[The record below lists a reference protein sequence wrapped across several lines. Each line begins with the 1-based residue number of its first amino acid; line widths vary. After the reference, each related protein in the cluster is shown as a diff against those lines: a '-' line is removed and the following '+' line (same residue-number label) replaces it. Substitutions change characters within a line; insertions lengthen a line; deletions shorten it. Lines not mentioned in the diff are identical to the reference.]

1 MTLNERQNFRA
12 GRALAH
18 FALARLA
25 LARLALAG
33 LVLVGAA
40 LVWAPVSAQQR
51 FEGVTVRVATFGGGW
66 DKAVHK
72 YAGYKFEELGGK
84 VEYVTA
90 PPRDNLAKLI
100 AAKGRPAPFDV
111 VEMGDLTWVDTYD
124 AGFLQKIDLKNIPN
138 TKDLLKTQYD
148 EWKVASWVTQE
159 GIVVNVEKFKEAG
172 IAIPERYRDL
182 LAPKLAGKL
191 ALIDISQA
199 GASQLLVGATMDAG
213 GTQENIDAGLKF
225 VKDANP
231 LQFWKVGAQAVTLMK
246 ANDIWAA
253 TMHAGFAVQ
262 MKRAGLPVTFV
273 HPRIGADK
281 RGLLKEGWLGVVKGT
296 PQPRAAEFFINEYIS
311 TAAQHGLALERGIVP
326 VNGAARAKLADDPV
340 LKEMFLISDADV
352 AKMVSV
358 DFNKFNLDEATQKW
372 TRMMGS
378 K

>member
-1 MTLNERQNFRA
+1 MTTMQRRTLIA
-12 GRALAH
+12 S
-18 FALARLA
+18 LA
-25 LARLALAG
+25 LGVASLMALPAT
-33 LVLVGAA
+33 
-40 LVWAPVSAQQR
+40 AQQR
-51 FEGVTVRVATFGGGW
+51 FDGVTVRVATFGGGW

-72 YAGYKFEELGGK
+72 YAGIKFEELGGK

-124 AGFLQKIDLKNIPN
+124 AGFLQKINLANIPN
-138 TKDLLKTQYD
+138 AKDLLKTQYD
-148 EWKVASWVTQE
+148 EWKVASWITQE

-172 IAIPERYRDL
+172 IPMPERYRDL
-182 LAPKLAGKL
+182 LNPKLAGKL
-191 ALIDISQA
+191 ALIDITQA

-213 GTQENIDAGLKF
+213 GTQENVDLGLKF

-262 MKRAGLPVTFV
+262 MKRAGMPVTFV
-273 HPRIGADK
+273 HPKIGTDR
-281 RGLLKEGWLGVVKGT
+281 RGLLKEGWLGVVKGS

-311 TAAQHGLALERGIVP
+311 ASAQHGLALERGIVP
-326 VNGAARAKLADDPV
+326 VNGAARAKLVDDPV
-340 LKEMFLISDADV
+340 LKEMFLIADGDV

-372 TRMMGS
+372 TRIVGTR
-378 K
+378 

>member
-1 MTLNERQNFRA
+1 MTTMQRRT
-12 GRALAH
+12 LA
-18 FALARLA
+18 
-25 LARLALAG
+25 AG
-33 LVLVGAA
+33 LFLGLATLA
-40 LVWAPVSAQQR
+40 MAPAGAQQR
-51 FEGVTVRVATFGGGW
+51 FDGVTVRVATFGGGW

-90 PPRDNLAKLI
+90 PPRENLAKLI

-124 AGFLQKIDLKNIPN
+124 GGFLQKINLANIPN
-138 TKDLLKTQYD
+138 TKDLLKTQFD

-159 GIVVNVEKFKEAG
+159 GIVVNAEKFKENG
-172 IAIPERYRDL
+172 IPIPVRYRDL
-182 LAPKLAGKL
+182 LHPKLQGKL
-191 ALIDISQA
+191 ALLDISTA
-199 GASQLLVGATMDAG
+199 GAAQLLVGATLDAG
-213 GTQENIDAGLKF
+213 GTQENVDPGLKF

-273 HPRIGADK
+273 HPRIGADR

-340 LKEMFLISDADV
+340 LREMFLIADSDL

-372 TRMMGS
+372 TRIVGS
-378 K
+378 R

>member
-1 MTLNERQNFRA
+1 MTTMLRRTLIS
-12 GRALAH
+12 G
-18 FALARLA
+18 FALGAVSL
-25 LARLALAG
+25 
-33 LVLVGAA
+33 AA
-40 LVWAPVSAQQR
+40 LPATAQQR
-51 FEGVTVRVATFGGGW
+51 FDGVTVRVATFGGGW

-72 YAGYKFEELGGK
+72 YAGVKFEELGGK

-90 PPRDNLAKLI
+90 PPRENLAKLI

-124 AGFLQKIDLKNIPN
+124 AGFLQKINLANVPN
-138 TKDLLKTQYD
+138 TRDLLKTQFD
-148 EWKVASWVTQE
+148 DWKVASWITQE

-172 IAIPERYRDL
+172 IPVPERYRDL
-182 LAPKLAGKL
+182 LHPKLQGKL
-191 ALIDISQA
+191 ALLDISTA
-199 GASQLLVGATMDAG
+199 GAVQLLVGATMDAG
-213 GTQENIDAGLKF
+213 GTQENVDLGLKF

-262 MKRAGLPVTFV
+262 MKRAGLPVAFV
-273 HPRIGADK
+273 HPKIGADR
-281 RGLLKEGWLGVVKGT
+281 RGLLKEGWLGVVKGS

-311 TAAQHGLALERGIVP
+311 ASTQHGLALERGIVP
-326 VNGAARAKLADDPV
+326 VSGVARAKLVDDPV
-340 LKEMFLISDADV
+340 LKEMFLIADSDV

-372 TRMMGS
+372 ARIVGS
-378 K
+378 R